1 MTYIV
6 ALTGTIGSGKTTV
19 ANLFG
24 ELGIEIIDAD
34 IIARE
39 LTTTN
44 KNIIT
49 AITDYF
55 GKEILNNTQQIDRK
69 KLQQIIFNDKAKK
82 LWLEQ
87 LIHPE
92 VQKIIKQTTLS
103 IKSAYAIVA
112 IPLLRSKSIELYS
125 IDAVLTVTC
134 DLETQLNRVEQRDN
148 INETTILKII
158 TSQKQEKN
166 SYAATHYTIENNASI
181 ESLKAQVT
189 NLDEIFRPNAQ

>member
-34 IIARE
+34 AIARE

-49 AITDYF
+49 AITNFF

-69 KLQQIIFNDKAKK
+69 KLQHIIFNDKAKK

-92 VQKIIKQTTLS
+92 VQKTIKQTTLS
-103 IKSAYAIVA
+103 IKSAYAIVVL
-112 IPLLRSKSIELYS
+112 PLLRSKSIELYS
-125 IDAVLTVTC
+125 IDAILTVTC
-134 DLETQLNRVEQRDN
+134 DLETQLNRVEHRDN
-148 INETTILKII
+148 INV
-158 TSQKQEKN
+158 
-166 SYAATHYTIENNASI
+166 A
-181 ESLKAQVT
+181 V
-189 NLDEIFRPNAQ
+189 